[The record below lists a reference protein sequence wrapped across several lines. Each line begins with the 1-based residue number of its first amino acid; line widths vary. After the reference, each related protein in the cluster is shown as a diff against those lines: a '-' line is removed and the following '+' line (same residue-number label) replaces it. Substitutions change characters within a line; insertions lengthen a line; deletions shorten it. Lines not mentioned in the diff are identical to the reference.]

1 MMRRMHAQRGV
12 ALVEFAILVPFLT
25 LLLLGA
31 IEIGR
36 YAYFSIVVANAARAA
51 VLYGAQNEQTAL
63 DTNGM
68 KNAANADGVN
78 NIVSSLTVNATN
90 SCECWDGSTYSNNS
104 SGTMNCSSTATCS
117 SGQLVEF
124 VTVTVSGTATSLFR
138 YPFLPSSFTIA
149 QSATQRLQQ

>member
-1 MMRRMHAQRGV
+1 MTRSTNAQRGA
-12 ALVEFAILVPFLT
+12 ALVEFAILIPFLA
-25 LLLLGA
+25 LLLMGT

-68 KNAANADGVN
+68 KIAANADGVN
-78 NIVSSLTVNATN
+78 TIVSSLTVTSAN

-104 SGTMNCSSTATCS
+104 SSTMSCSSPATCS
-117 SGQLVEF
+117 SGQMVEF
-124 VTVTVSGTATSLFR
+124 VTVTVSGTATSLLR
-138 YPFLPSSFTIA
+138 YPLLPSSFTIA